1 MKHQNQGKQV
11 EQHLILIFSE
21 ILSSRPSA
29 KLFLLLRFF
38 WLEVESLLA
47 EVLPF
52 WNSSNPESQV
62 PRCFKL
68 KFLSLIVLYSPA
80 VDCNAGEWGTW
91 SACSTTCGGGSKNRT
106 RLVAKELL
114 RYSLVYILYNAPWSW
129 PISDLCIVGNMDP
142 LISGGFLWCF
152 LVQWWSSG
160 GQGGRG

>member
-38 WLEVESLLA
+38 WLEVDSLLA

-106 RLVAKELL
+106 RFVAKELL
-114 RYSLVYILYNAPWSW
+114 HYSWVYNVLAYAVYSCPSSWSTRTVDEQHIFYPCW
-129 PISDLCIVGNMDP
+129 ALLC
-142 LISGGFLWCF
+142 
-152 LVQWWSSG
+152 
-160 GQGGRG
+160 